1 MMQAVELKKKNAVRK
16 VRKIAEASFKKY
28 GYIIHWNGHKQKG
41 SGNQFRI
48 ITRERDCPG
57 WRIAYLIVRDKEI
70 DCLEHHPG
78 SMESFEPLQG
88 KSILYVC
95 NQKKPR
101 DIEAFMLDKPVVLKK
116 GIWHGVVS
124 VTDEAHVKITENNR
138 VKLVRYK
145 LGYTLYGKRHK

>member
-1 MMQAVELKKKNAVRK
+1 MEAVKLKQRNTGRK
-16 VRKIAEASFKKY
+16 VKKTEEENFRKY
-28 GYIIHWNGHKQKG
+28 GYIIHWNGQEQKG

-48 ITRERDCPG
+48 VTRELDCAG

-70 DCLEHHPG
+70 DRLEHHPC

-124 VTDEAHVKITENNR
+124 VTDEAH
-138 VKLVRYK
+138 
-145 LGYTLYGKRHK
+145 